1 MNQTP
6 VSLIGTLR
14 VSFSFHPSLYSL
26 RTKSGFA
33 RIIRDNSSFRKN
45 STIATNSS
53 QILSIK
59 QVADL
64 GHHRFVNNKLYDG
77 SLAIPT
83 GLSRGLSLSIG
94 LAGSH
99 YILGVGKVIYCTEI
113 ISETTLPSSPQTSPT
128 NPQPTTKETKE
139 NVLSPTSST
148 DKPDKPDTPPFSPFD
163 FFNVQQITFGASM
176 GFASGYF
183 VKEVSKTAALLVGA
197 TFVFLQILEQQGY
210 IKIDW
215 SKFEE
220 NYNKVLDLD
229 EDGKV
234 TTNDW
239 KLIFFKVVE
248 FLGRN
253 FQTDACFMIGF
264 GIGLKF

>member
-14 VSFSFHPSLYSL
+14 VSFSFHPSLYTS
-26 RTKSGFA
+26 RTKSGIA
-33 RIIRDNSSFRKN
+33 RIIRA
-45 STIATNSS
+45 TISS
-53 QILSIK
+53 QKLSAK
-59 QVADL
+59 QIAGL
-64 GHHRFVNNKLYDG
+64 GPYRFLKNKLYDG
-77 SLAIPT
+77 SLAFPT
-83 GLSRGLSLSIG
+83 GLSHGFSLSIG

-99 YILGVGKVIYCTEI
+99 YIFGIRKAIYCTEI
-113 ISETTLPSSPQTSPT
+113 VSEITLPSSPQTSPT
-128 NPQPTTKETKE
+128 IPQSTTTKETKE
-139 NVLSPTSST
+139 NFSSPSSTT
-148 DKPDKPDTPPFSPFD
+148 DKPDKSTFSPFD
-163 FFNVQQITFGASM
+163 SFNAQQITFGASM

-183 VKEVSKTAALLVGA
+183 VKEVSKTAAVLVGA

-234 TTNDW
+234 TTNDL

-248 FLGRN
+248 FFGRN
-253 FQTDACFMIGF
+253 FQTDASFMIGF
-264 GIGLKF
+264 GVGFRYG